1 MGLRSPSHNSKNLHS
16 FYSIKTKTTKTAIM
30 PKGSGLT
37 KPMKLSADLADIVGK
52 KEASRAECIKQL
64 WAYIKK
70 NNLQDPENKQ
80 FFTPDKKMAKVFGSD
95 RIRAFGMAKFLSSHL
110 QGQTGDLYSY
120 GSLRTCSV
128 FSNYSSITYTT
139 QKFNTARLKFYLLNT
154 FNAFIV
160 DICLYSYSNCVV
172 KTRFYKSMAIELL
185 LFDQQRNSLLNNKI

>member
-1 MGLRSPSHNSKNLHS
+1 MGIDSLKPQRIFLFHS
-16 FYSIKTKTTKTAIM
+16 IEQKPKAITM

-80 FFTPDKKMAKVFGSD
+80 FFTPDKKMAKVFGND

-110 QGQTGDLYSY
+110 SG
-120 GSLRTCSV
+120 
-128 FSNYSSITYTT
+128 
-139 QKFNTARLKFYLLNT
+139 
-154 FNAFIV
+154 
-160 DICLYSYSNCVV
+160 
-172 KTRFYKSMAIELL
+172 
-185 LFDQQRNSLLNNKI
+185 